1 MSLTTTPSCCA
12 GLQPTLLRGWQQG
25 FPLHSSPFRQMA
37 DQCGATPLE
46 LLRKCVQLQDSGA
59 LAPIRPRWGK
69 ALQCERWR
77 LGFDAGQQATS
88 WSEALSRLPGCVR
101 IEHVEGQGTW
111 LWAEIE
117 ARDEV
122 QLQQQLAR
130 LPAPPDAQ
138 LCMPSAG
145 VSKLDAGN
153 DLTLA
158 AHLEGGLELCINPF
172 SRCAK
177 VLKRTERQILSTLY
191 AWRHSG
197 LLEALTLAPPPAQQP
212 QSGVL
217 AHWREVDLSTISM
230 ARLQALSGLDRLVVA
245 SVNTHWPWR
254 LSILML
260 GMSALAEQ
268 QLTQRL
274 RSIGLHQPPDVCDRV
289 KVELPRNAALLFTA

>member
-1 MSLTTTPSCCA
+1 
-12 GLQPTLLRGWQQG
+12 
-25 FPLHSSPFRQMA
+25 MA

-69 ALQCERWR
+69 ALRCERWR

-88 WSEALSRLPGCVR
+88 LSRALSRLPGCIR
-101 IEHVEGQGTW
+101 IEHVEGQRTW
-111 LWAEIE
+111 LWAEIDT
-117 ARDEV
+117 RDEA

-130 LPAPPDAQ
+130 LPTPPNAQ
-138 LCMPSAG
+138 LRMPRADA
-145 VSKLDAGN
+145 SKLGLGN
-153 DLTLA
+153 DLALA
-158 AHLEGGLELCINPF
+158 THLEGGLELCINPF
-172 SRCAK
+172 ARCAK
-177 VLKRTERQILSTLY
+177 VLKRTERQVLSSLY
-191 AWRHSG
+191 AWRRSG
-197 LLEALTLAPPPAQQP
+197 LLEALTLAPPPAQEP

-217 AHWREVDLSTISM
+217 AHWREVDVSTIPM

-254 LSILML
+254 LSVLML

-289 KVELPRNAALLFTA
+289 KVDLPRSAALLFTA